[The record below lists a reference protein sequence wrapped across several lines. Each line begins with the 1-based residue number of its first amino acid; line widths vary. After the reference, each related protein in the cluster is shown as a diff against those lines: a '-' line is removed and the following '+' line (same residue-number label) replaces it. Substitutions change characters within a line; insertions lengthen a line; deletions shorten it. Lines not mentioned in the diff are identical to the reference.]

1 MARNLLTALL
11 FSLLSTGSTMALTVS
26 VSAFGN
32 QICQNLLGGV
42 SATVGGGVPPYSY
55 LWNNGSTEQS
65 LFGLAAGIYSVVV
78 TDAVGTTATGQ
89 AEVLALNAYP
99 SATVDEQSHC
109 NGMQPFVVF
118 WAGTENGMPPD
129 PMTGTQHGPGPYSFQ
144 ATGYSTSYGEWPQA
158 CSWYS
163 YYMVG
168 VDAPAGSSV
177 TVNYEDGSGC
187 PGSFLFQV
195 PQPIILP
202 TLQIVDVTGSCS
214 NGAFGT
220 ATLSINAPG
229 PAPFRIRLKNSAH
242 QPHPGVCDFLT
253 YEYETTASHVFAGLA
268 PGTYWVVSD
277 IDVYGLRE
285 DIQAPCSD
293 SISFVVPDLGT
304 TCGLVSGRVHIDN
317 NADCA
322 FNSGENN
329 VPGTVIEITPGPYYT
344 TTGSSGTYAVNLP
357 YGTYQFEEQHPVVQ
371 QSCPLNVTVAEASLT
386 NRNIPCAGGMPLDA
400 RVLMANGAA
409 RPGFE
414 ILYSIDV
421 DNLTTATTGATTL
434 TVQVDPAL
442 TFLSMT
448 NGGAAAGN
456 TYTWNLTMTSAFQH
470 REVRLRMHVPP
481 DVGLIGSTLTTTAT
495 LTTANT
501 DADLSNNTAIS
512 QQLVTGSFDP
522 NDKLARSSSGSSTTY
537 VIGQDEWIDYTI
549 RFQNTGTDTA
559 FNVLITDTLPTTLD
573 PATVQWGPTSHS
585 CTRSM
590 ASNGTLKFLFTNI
603 LLPDSNANEAASHGF
618 VNFRI
623 RPRNP
628 VLPGITIENTANIY
642 FDFNPPVITEPSVLV
657 AEFSTGVAELIGVP
671 DMVLL
676 PNPTDG
682 MLTVCLRDDSF
693 AGGWLRVLAMDG
705 RLVFEERVTSN
716 KIDLDLSA
724 LASGPYTIHII
735 SPQDLSIGSRV
746 TVH

>member
-1 MARNLLTALL
+1 
-11 FSLLSTGSTMALTVS
+11 
-26 VSAFGN
+26 
-32 QICQNLLGGV
+32 
-42 SATVGGGVPPYSY
+42 
-55 LWNNGSTEQS
+55 
-65 LFGLAAGIYSVVV
+65 
-78 TDAVGTTATGQ
+78 
-89 AEVLALNAYP
+89 
-99 SATVDEQSHC
+99 
-109 NGMQPFVVF
+109 
-118 WAGTENGMPPD
+118 
-129 PMTGTQHGPGPYSFQ
+129 
-144 ATGYSTSYGEWPQA
+144 
-158 CSWYS
+158 
-163 YYMVG
+163 
-168 VDAPAGSSV
+168 
-177 TVNYEDGSGC
+177 
-187 PGSFLFQV
+187 
-195 PQPIILP
+195 
-202 TLQIVDVTGSCS
+202 
-214 NGAFGT
+214 
-220 ATLSINAPG
+220 
-229 PAPFRIRLKNSAH
+229 
-242 QPHPGVCDFLT
+242 
-253 YEYETTASHVFAGLA
+253 
-268 PGTYWVVSD
+268 
-277 IDVYGLRE
+277 
-285 DIQAPCSD
+285 
-293 SISFVVPDLGT
+293 
-304 TCGLVSGRVHIDN
+304 
-317 NADCA
+317 
-322 FNSGENN
+322 
-329 VPGTVIEITPGPYYT
+329 
-344 TTGSSGTYAVNLP
+344 
-357 YGTYQFEEQHPVVQ
+357 
-371 QSCPLNVTVAEASLT
+371 
-386 NRNIPCAGGMPLDA
+386 
-400 RVLMANGAA
+400 
-409 RPGFE
+409 
-414 ILYSIDV
+414 
-421 DNLTTATTGATTL
+421 
-434 TVQVDPAL
+434 
-442 TFLSMT
+442 
-448 NGGAAAGN
+448 
-456 TYTWNLTMTSAFQH
+456 
-470 REVRLRMHVPP
+470 
-481 DVGLIGSTLTTTAT
+481 
-495 LTTANT
+495 
-501 DADLSNNTAIS
+501 AIS